1 MKTLGQIAE
10 YLDGELRG
18 NADVA
23 ITRVVH
29 PALVRG
35 PEDLALVL
43 SRNVLELLKQ
53 NQVTNAV
60 VSPAVSS
67 PSISPASTASSS
79 TTTPLSSV
87 QSALAEV
94 LARLLGTGS
103 GGSPDSA
110 ALCRRA

>member
-1 MKTLGQIAE
+1 MKTLGQIAK

-18 NADVA
+18 NADIA

-43 SRNVLELLKQ
+43 SGNVLELLKQ

-60 VSPAVSS
+60 APAELGPIDV
-67 PSISPASTASSS
+67 PN
-79 TTTPLSSV
+79 SV
-87 QSALAEV
+87 LVPRPRLA
-94 LARLLGTGS
+94 LARLLELFERCRRVVRKET
-103 GGSPDSA
+103 GGSA
-110 ALCRRA
+110 AEPRR